1 MAECRWC
8 TRTFEP
14 RRGGSAGRFC
24 CARHRALFWAACRR
38 WAERAVTLGLLS
50 VADLKAD
57 PAACT
62 LISGGISPASAPEV
76 GSEVGA
82 FGALLCEILDTL
94 SLDELAELP
103 EPVWALLE
111 FIAGPDFKEPP
122 DPPAS
127 I

>member
-14 RRGGSAGRFC
+14 RRGGNAGRFC
-24 CARHRALFWAACRR
+24 CARHRTLFWAACRR

-62 LISGGISPASAPEV
+62 PLPGTISPATAPEV
-76 GSEVGA
+76 GSEV
-82 FGALLCEILDTL
+82 
-94 SLDELAELP
+94 DEAAVALAEL
-103 EPVWALLE
+103 EAAGN
-111 FIAGPDFKEPP
+111 IAR
-122 DPPAS
+122 
-127 I
+127 